1 VGGGGLG
8 GGRSSVRGVVV
19 WGGGGGGGRVLMG
32 THLCVCVDL
41 HMSAV
46 RENKIL
52 GHSETHT
59 NEQKYLGKLT
69 GKVCVCG

>member
-1 VGGGGLG
+1 MMFKYQNAFVC
-8 GGRSSVRGVVV
+8 VFV
-19 WGGGGGGGRVLMG
+19 WAHVLMG

-41 HMSAV
+41 YMSAV

-59 NEQKYLGKLT
+59 IEQKYLGKLT
-69 GKVCVCG
+69 SVVCVCVCG